1 MSKQLQIHASLRK
14 LIWIGLYT
22 LIIAHA
28 LTVNAWARLADQPVT
43 GTVLDE
49 NGIPLVGVTI
59 QLKGTVRGATT
70 DTRGAFRI
78 DVPNGNSVLVFSY
91 IGYKKQEVTVGSQ
104 SIINLSLE
112 SDAGSLEEV
121 VVVGYGTQKRSSLTG
136 AVSTVTTKELTA
148 LPVPNLS
155 AALQG
160 RVPGVSV
167 VNNGGPGTSPTVQ
180 IRGVGSI
187 NYGSGPLYVIDGVP
201 TGDLN
206 SFNTNDIE
214 SLEVLKDAS
223 SAAIYG
229 SRAANG
235 VVLITTKKGNRDN
248 RVRITLDSYVGT
260 QSAWNKIDVLN
271 RDQYVKYATALT
283 SAAGFPLPTRLSNL
297 NTPIYAGSTQT
308 FAQTETNWQNEL
320 FRAAPI
326 QQQQLSLSGGNA
338 VSRFFA
344 SGSYFNQQGIQQGTS
359 FERGSL
365 RLNSDHQVAKFL
377 SFGQTLT
384 ASYSN
389 QRPETTGNRSQ
400 LMHALRMPPYWP
412 ATDPTK
418 VGGYSAPTALDGT
431 DPENPLRAPALDIT
445 KNKFLKAFATVYA
458 DVKLPANLR
467 YRFNYG
473 ADLGFGT
480 TNGFL
485 PIYNDGYS
493 GRTSATITDNRS
505 TNITQTFTNQLTFD
519 KTFGKHSVNVLAV
532 AENQKSTFT
541 NLNGSGTRPNNDLD
555 VIQGVSN
562 PSVNSAR
569 YVTELISYVGRI
581 NYEYAGKYLLS
592 ASIRRDGS
600 SLFAPGNKW
609 GNFPSA
615 SVGWRINQ
623 EGFMKSLTQIS
634 ELKLRASYGKTGF
647 NGIGNY
653 AWQSLVQADATA
665 YPFGSANGLGSYF
678 NGLGNTDLKWETT
691 DMVNFGIDGG
701 LFSNRLTFSFEVYNR
716 NTNGLILAVPIPN
729 SIGYSNAPVA
739 NIGSMKNWGYEF
751 QAGYNYNKG
760 DFRGNV
766 SANVGITR
774 NRVLSLAT
782 PTASIYAG
790 QDADYGGYDITKTEV
805 GQAIQSFYGYQVDGI
820 FQSQAAINAANALDG
835 NDKTPYQANAAPGDI
850 KFKDING
857 RDAQGNLTG
866 KPDGKVDA
874 DDRAYLGSYI
884 PKFNYGFNFSGSYKN
899 FDFTLYIQGVQ
910 GNKLYNGTKVV
921 TQGQLRLFNAGPAVL
936 NAWTP
941 TNTNTDVPRSVSGDP
956 NNNSRTS
963 DRFIEDGSY
972 MRVKNLTIGY
982 SIPVK
987 TLGGLTNGVVSKVR
1001 VYVSSQNLLT
1011 FTKYTGYDPEIG
1023 SRNGTLLRNGI
1034 DYANYPQA
1042 RTILAGLQ
1050 LTF

>member
-1 MSKQLQIHASLRK
+1 MRYFLCCQLLMCIL
-14 LIWIGLYT
+14 LTTT
-22 LIIAHA
+22 L
-28 LTVNAWARLADQPVT
+28 WAKAPADQPVT
-43 GTVLDE
+43 GTILDE
-49 NGIPLVGVTI
+49 TGTPLIGVNI
-59 QLKGTVRGATT
+59 QIKGT
-70 DTRGAFRI
+70 TRGTTSDVQGAYRI
-78 DVPNGNSVLVFSY
+78 DVPNTTSVLVYSF
-91 IGYKKQEVTVGSQ
+91 IGYKRKEVTVGNQ
-104 SIINLSLE
+104 STINVSLE
-112 SDAGSLEEV
+112 ADAGSLDEV

-136 AVSTVTTKELTA
+136 AVSSVTTKELTA
-148 LPVPNLS
+148 LPVPNVA

-167 VNNGGPGTSPTVQ
+167 VNNGGPGTAPTVQ

-235 VVLITTKKGNRDN
+235 VVLITTKKGSRDN
-248 RVRITLDSYVGT
+248 RVRITIDSYVGT
-260 QSAWNKIDVLN
+260 QSAWKKIDVLN
-271 RDQYVKYATALT
+271 RDQYVQYAKTLT
-283 SAAGFPLPTRLSNL
+283 TNAGFPVPSRLNNL
-297 NTPIYAGSTQT
+297 NTPIYPGATQT

-320 FRAAPI
+320 FRNAPI
-326 QQQQLSLSGGNA
+326 QQQQISLSGGNT

-344 SGSYFNQQGIQQGTS
+344 SGNYFNQQGIQQGTS

-377 SFGQTLT
+377 TVGQTLT
-384 ASYSN
+384 TSYSN

-400 LMHALRMPPYWP
+400 LMNALRMVPYFP

-418 VGGYSAPTALDGT
+418 NGGFSAPTALDGT

-445 KNKFLKAFATVYA
+445 RNKLLKAFATVYA
-458 DVKLPANLR
+458 DVKLPGNLR

-473 ADLGFGT
+473 ADMSFGT
-480 TNGFL
+480 NTAFA

-505 TNITQTFTNQLTFD
+505 TNISQIFTNQLTFD
-519 KTFGKHSVNVLAV
+519 KTFGKHELNLLAV

-569 YVTELISYVGRI
+569 YVTDLISYVGRI

-615 SVGWRINQ
+615 SIGWRINQ
-623 EGFMKSLTQIS
+623 EGFMKSLTQFS

-653 AWQSLVQADATA
+653 AWQSLVNADATA
-665 YPFGSANGLGSYF
+665 YPFGAANGLGSYF
-678 NGLGNTDLKWETT
+678 NGLGNTELKWETT
-691 DMVNFGIDGG
+691 DMVNLGIDGG
-701 LFSNRLTFSFEVYNR
+701 LFNNRITFSAEVYNR

-751 QAGYNYNKG
+751 QAGYNYAKG
-760 DFRGNV
+760 DFRGNA

-805 GQAIQSFYGYQVDGI
+805 GQPVQSFYGYQVDGI
-820 FQSQAAINAANALDG
+820 FQSQAEINAANAIDG
-835 NDKTPYQANAAPGDI
+835 NDKTPYLANAAPGDI
-850 KFKDING
+850 KFKDLNG
-857 RDAQGNLTG
+857 
-866 KPDGKVDA
+866 DGKIDA
-874 DDRAYLGSYI
+874 NDRTYLGSYI
-884 PKFNYGFNFSGSYKN
+884 PKFNYGANFSGTYKN
-899 FDFTLYIQGVQ
+899 FDFTLYLQGVQ
-910 GNKLYNGTKVV
+910 GNKIYNGTKVV

-941 TNTNTDVPRSVSGDP
+941 TNTNTNVPRSISGDP

-972 MRVKNLTIGY
+972 MRIKNLTIGY

-987 TLGGLTNGVVSKVR
+987 TLGSLTNNVVSKVR

-1011 FTKYTGYDPEIG
+1011 ITKYTGYDPEVG

-1034 DYANYPQA
+1034 DYANFPQA

>member
-1 MSKQLQIHASLRK
+1 MLNQLQSRSFLHKI
-14 LIWIGLYT
+14 LYP
-22 LIIAHA
+22 LCCQLLVCIL
-28 LTVNAWARLADQPVT
+28 LTTPLWAKAPADQTVT

-49 NGIPLVGVTI
+49 TGSVLVGVNVQI
-59 QLKGTVRGATT
+59 KGTTRGTSSDAK
-70 DTRGAFRI
+70 GAFRI

-91 IGYKKQEVTVGSQ
+91 IGYKAKEITVGNQ
-104 SIINLSLE
+104 SNINVSLE
-112 SDAGSLEEV
+112 ADAGALDEV

-136 AVSTVTTKELTA
+136 AVSTVTTKEITA
-148 LPVPNLS
+148 LPVPNVA

-167 VNNGGPGTSPTVQ
+167 VNNGGPGTAPTVQ

-206 SFNTNDIE
+206 NFNTNDIE

-235 VVLITTKKGNRDN
+235 VVIITTKKGSRDN
-248 RVRITLDSYVGT
+248 RVRISLDSYVGV
-260 QSAWNKIDVLN
+260 QSAWKKIDVLN
-271 RDQYVKYATALT
+271 RDQYVQYATALT
-283 SAAGFPLPTRLSNL
+283 SNAGIPLPTRLSNL
-297 NTPIYAGSTQT
+297 NTPIYTGATQT

-320 FRAAPI
+320 FRNAPI
-326 QQQQLSLSGGNA
+326 QQQQLSLSGGNNI
-338 VSRFFA
+338 SRFFA
-344 SGSYFNQQGIQQGTS
+344 SGNYFNQQGIQQGTS

-377 SFGQTLT
+377 TIGQTLT

-389 QRPETTGNRSQ
+389 QRPETNGNRSQ
-400 LMHALRMPPYWP
+400 LMHALRMVPYFP

-418 VGGYSAPTALDGT
+418 VGGFSAPSALDGT

-445 KNKFLKAFATVYA
+445 RNKFLKAFATVYA
-458 DVKLPANLR
+458 EVKLTSALR
-467 YRFNYG
+467 FRFNYG

-480 TNGFL
+480 TTGFN

-505 TNITQTFTNQLTFD
+505 TNISQIFTNQLTYD
-519 KTFGKHSVNVLAV
+519 KTFGKHSVNLLAV
-532 AENQKSTFT
+532 AENQNSTYT

-569 YVTELISYVGRI
+569 YVTSLISYVGRV
-581 NYEYAGKYLLS
+581 NYEYDGKYLLS

-623 EGFMKSLTQIS
+623 EGFMKGLSQIS

-653 AWQSLVQADATA
+653 AWQSLVNADATA

-701 LFSNRLTFSFEVYNR
+701 LFNNRITFTAEVYNR
-716 NTNGLILAVPIPN
+716 NTNGLILNVPIPN

-751 QAGYNYNKG
+751 QAGYNYAKG

-782 PTASIYAG
+782 ATASIYAG

-805 GQAIQSFYGYQVDGI
+805 GQPVQSFYGYKVDGI
-820 FQSQAAINAANALDG
+820 FQSQAEINAANASDG
-835 NDKTPYQANAAPGDI
+835 DEKTLYQDNARPGDI
-850 KFKDING
+850 RFKDLNG
-857 RDAQGNLTG
+857 
-866 KPDGKVDA
+866 DGKVDA
-874 DDRAYLGSYI
+874 NDRTYLGSYI
-884 PKFNYGFNFSGSYKN
+884 PKFNYGANFNGSYKN
-899 FDFTLYIQGVQ
+899 FDFTLYLQGVQ
-910 GNKLYNGTKVV
+910 GNKIYNGTKVV
-921 TQGQLRLFNAGPAVL
+921 TQGMLRLFNAGPAVL

-941 TNTNTDVPRSVSGDP
+941 TNTNTDVPRAVSGDP

-972 MRVKNLTIGY
+972 MRIKNLTIGY
-982 SIPVK
+982 SIPAK
-987 TLGGLTNGVVSKVR
+987 TLGGLTNSVVSKVR

-1011 FTKYTGYDPEIG
+1011 LTKYTGYDPEIG

-1034 DYANYPQA
+1034 DYANFPQA

-1050 LTF
+1050 ITF

>member
-1 MSKQLQIHASLRK
+1 MSNQLQLKSFLPKILHPLCCQ
-14 LIWIGLYT
+14 LLVCILLTTT
-22 LIIAHA
+22 L
-28 LTVNAWARLADQPVT
+28 WAKAPADQSVT

-49 NGIPLVGVTI
+49 TGSALVGVNI
-59 QLKGTVRGATT
+59 QIKGTTRGTTSDVRGAY
-70 DTRGAFRI
+70 RI
-78 DVPNGNSVLVFSY
+78 DVPNGNAVLVYSF
-91 IGYKKQEVTVGSQ
+91 IGYKRKEVTVGNQ
-104 SIINLSLE
+104 STINVSLE
-112 SDAGSLEEV
+112 ADAGSLDEV

-148 LPVPNLS
+148 LPVPNVS

-167 VNNGGPGTSPTVQ
+167 VNNGGPGTAPTVQ

-235 VVLITTKKGNRDN
+235 VVLITTKKGSRDN
-248 RVRITLDSYVGT
+248 KVRITLDSYVGT
-260 QSAWNKIDVLN
+260 QSAWKKIDVLN
-271 RDQYVKYATALT
+271 RDQYVQYATALT
-283 SAAGFPLPTRLSNL
+283 SNAGFPLPSRLGNL
-297 NTPIYAGSTQT
+297 NTPIYPGATQT

-320 FRAAPI
+320 FRNAPI
-326 QQQQLSLSGGNA
+326 QQQQLSLSGGNT

-344 SGSYFNQQGIQQGTS
+344 SGNYFNQQGIQQGTS

-377 SFGQTLT
+377 TIGQTLT

-400 LMHALRMPPYWP
+400 LMNALRMVPYFP

-418 VGGYSAPTALDGT
+418 MGGFSAPTALDGT

-445 KNKFLKAFATVYA
+445 RNKFLKAFATVYA
-458 DVKLPANLR
+458 EVKLTSNLR

-480 TNGFL
+480 TTGFL

-505 TNITQTFTNQLTFD
+505 TNISQIFTNQLTFD
-519 KTFGKHSVNVLAV
+519 KTFGKHEFNVLAV

-541 NLNGSGTRPNNDLD
+541 NLNGSGTRPNNDLN

-569 YVTELISYVGRI
+569 FVTELISYVGRI

-623 EGFMKSLTQIS
+623 EGFMKGLPQFS

-653 AWQSLVQADATA
+653 AWQSLVNADATA
-665 YPFGSANGLGSYF
+665 YPFGSANSLGSYF

-691 DMVNFGIDGG
+691 DMVNLGIDGG
-701 LFSNRLTFSFEVYNR
+701 LFNNRITFSAEVYNR

-751 QAGYNYNKG
+751 QAGYNFAKG
-760 DFRGNV
+760 DFRGNA

-805 GQAIQSFYGYQVDGI
+805 GQPVQSFYGYQVDGI
-820 FQSQAAINAANALDG
+820 FQSQAEINAANAIDG
-835 NDKTPYQANAAPGDI
+835 NDKTPYLANAAPGDI
-850 KFKDING
+850 RFKDLNG
-857 RDAQGNLTG
+857 
-866 KPDGKVDA
+866 DGKIDA
-874 DDRAYLGSYI
+874 NDRTYLGSYI
-884 PKFNYGFNFSGSYKN
+884 PKFNYGANLSGTYKN
-899 FDFTLYIQGVQ
+899 FDFTLYLQGVQ
-910 GNKLYNGTKVV
+910 GNKIYNGTKVV

-941 TNTNTDVPRSVSGDP
+941 TNTNTDVPRSISGDP

-963 DRFIEDGSY
+963 DRFLEDGSY
-972 MRVKNLTIGY
+972 MRIKNLTIGY

-987 TLGGLTNGVVSKVR
+987 TLGSLTNNVISKVR

-1011 FTKYTGYDPEIG
+1011 LTKYTGYDPEVG

-1034 DYANYPQA
+1034 DYANFPQS
-1042 RTILAGLQ
+1042 RTVLAGLQ

>member
-1 MSKQLQIHASLRK
+1 MLNQLLSRSSLLRQ
-14 LIWIGLYT
+14 GLYQ
-22 LIIAHA
+22 LLLA
-28 LTVNAWARLADQPVT
+28 LTLTTMAWAADQPVT

-49 NGIPLVGVTI
+49 TGNPLIGVNVQI
-59 QLKGTVRGATT
+59 KGTIRGTTT
-70 DTRGAFRI
+70 DVKGAYRI
-78 DVPNGNSVLVFSY
+78 DVPNANSVLIYSF
-91 IGYKKQEVTVGSQ
+91 IGFKRKEVTVGNQ
-104 SIINLSLE
+104 SIINVSME
-112 SDAGSLEEV
+112 TDAGALDEV

-136 AVSTVTTKELTA
+136 AVSSVTTKEITA
-148 LPVPNLS
+148 LPVPNVA

-167 VNNGGPGTSPTVQ
+167 VNNGGPGTAPTVQ

-235 VVLITTKKGNRDN
+235 VVIITTKKGSRDSK
-248 RVRITLDSYVGT
+248 VRISIDSYVGT
-260 QSAWNKIDVLN
+260 QSAWKKIDVLN
-271 RDQYVKYATALT
+271 RDQYVQYATALT
-283 SAAGFPLPTRLSNL
+283 SNAGFPLPSRLANL
-297 NTPIYAGSTQT
+297 NTPIYPGATQT

-320 FRAAPI
+320 FRNAPI
-326 QQQQLSLSGGNA
+326 QQQQLSLSGGNTT
-338 VSRFFA
+338 SRFFA
-344 SGSYFNQQGIQQGTS
+344 SGNYFNQQGIQQGTS

-377 SFGQTLT
+377 TIGQTLT

-389 QRPETTGNRSQ
+389 QRPETNGNRSQ
-400 LMHALRMPPYWP
+400 LMHALRMVPYFP
-412 ATDPTK
+412 AMDPTK
-418 VGGYSAPTALDGT
+418 VGGFSAPSALDGT

-445 KNKFLKAFATVYA
+445 RNKFLKAFATVYA
-458 DVKLPANLR
+458 DVKITNALR

-480 TNGFL
+480 TTGFN

-505 TNITQTFTNQLTFD
+505 TNISQIFTNQLTYD
-519 KTFGKHSVNVLAV
+519 KTFGKHSLSLLAV
-532 AENQKSTFT
+532 AENQRSTFS

-562 PSVNSAR
+562 PSVNSSR
-569 YVTELISYVGRI
+569 SVTNLISYVGRV
-581 NYEYAGKYLLS
+581 NYEYDGKYLLS

-623 EGFMKSLTQIS
+623 EGFMKGLSQLS

-653 AWQSLVQADATA
+653 AWQSLVNADATA
-665 YPFGSANGLGSYF
+665 YPFGAANGLGSYF
-678 NGLGNTDLKWETT
+678 NGLGNTDLRWETT

-701 LFSNRLTFSFEVYNR
+701 LFNNRITFTAEVYNR
-716 NTNGLILAVPIPN
+716 NTNGLILNVPIPN

-751 QAGYNYNKG
+751 QAGYNYAKG

-790 QDADYGGYDITKTEV
+790 LDADYGGYDITKTEV
-805 GQAIQSFYGYQVDGI
+805 GQPVQSFYGYQVEGI
-820 FQSQAAINAANALDG
+820 FQSQAAINAANAIDG
-835 NDKTPYQANAAPGDI
+835 NEQTRYQDNAAPGDI
-850 KFKDING
+850 KFKDLNG
-857 RDAQGNLTG
+857 
-866 KPDGKVDA
+866 DGKIDPN
-874 DDRAYLGSYI
+874 DRTYLGSYI
-884 PKFNYGFNFSGSYKN
+884 PKFNYGANFNATYKN
-899 FDFTLYIQGVQ
+899 FDFTLYLQGVQ
-910 GNKLYNGTKVV
+910 GNKIYNGTKVV
-921 TQGQLRLFNAGPAVL
+921 TQGMLRLFNAGPAVL

-941 TNTNTDVPRSVSGDP
+941 TNTNTDIPRAISGDP

-972 MRVKNLTIGY
+972 MRIKNLTIGY
-982 SIPVK
+982 SIPTK
-987 TLGGLTNGVVSKVR
+987 TLGSLTNDVISKVR

-1011 FTKYTGYDPEIG
+1011 LTKYTGYDPEIG

-1034 DYANYPQA
+1034 DYANFPQS

>member
-1 MSKQLQIHASLRK
+1 MPGVSIAIK
-14 LIWIGLYT
+14 GLS
-22 LIIAHA
+22 
-28 LTVNAWARLADQPVT
+28 R
-43 GTVLDE
+43 GT
-49 NGIPLVGVTI
+49 
-59 QLKGTVRGATT
+59 TT
-70 DTRGAFRI
+70 DATGKFSLQ
-78 DVPNGNSVLVFSY
+78 VPDDATVLVFSY
-91 IGYKKQEVTVGSQ
+91 IGYRSQEITVGSQ
-104 SIINLSLE
+104 STINLTMVAE
-112 SDAGSLEEV
+112 DRSLEEV
-121 VVVGYGTQKRSSLTG
+121 VVIGYGTQRRSSLTG
-136 AVSTVTTKELTA
+136 AVSTVTPKDITA
-148 LPVPNLS
+148 LPVPNVA

-235 VVLITTKKGNRDN
+235 VVLITTKKGSRDN
-248 RVRITLDSYVGT
+248 RVRVTLDSYVGT

-283 SAAGFPLPTRLSNL
+283 SAAGFPLPSRLGNL
-297 NTPIYAGSTQT
+297 NVPIYPGATQT

-320 FRAAPI
+320 FRSAPI

-344 SGSYFNQQGIQQGTS
+344 SGSYFNQEGIQQGTS

-365 RLNSDHQVAKFL
+365 RLNSDHQIAKFL
-377 SFGQTLT
+377 TIGQTLT
-384 ASYSN
+384 TSYSN

-400 LMHALRMPPYWP
+400 LMNALRMVPYFP

-418 VGGYSAPTALDGT
+418 AGGFSAPTALDGT

-445 KNKFLKAFATVYA
+445 RNKLLKAFATIYA
-458 DVKLPANLR
+458 EVKLPGNLR

-473 ADLGFGT
+473 ADLSFGT
-480 TNGFL
+480 TNAFA

-505 TNITQTFTNQLTFD
+505 TNISQIFTNQLTFD
-519 KTFGKHSVNVLAV
+519 KTFGKHSLSVLAV

-569 YVTELISYVGRI
+569 YVTDLISYVGRI

-623 EGFMKSLTQIS
+623 EGFMKSVTQLS
-634 ELKLRASYGKTGF
+634 ELKLRASYGRTGF

-665 YPFGSANGLGSYF
+665 YPFGAANGLGSYF

-701 LFSNRLTFSFEVYNR
+701 LFNNKVTFTAEVYNR
-716 NTNGLILAVPIPN
+716 NTNGLILNVPIPN

-751 QAGYNYNKG
+751 QLGYNYNKG
-760 DFRGNV
+760 AFRGNV

-805 GQAIQSFYGYQVDGI
+805 GQPVQSFYGYVVDGI
-820 FQSQAAINAANALDG
+820 FQNQAAIDAANALDG
-835 NDKTPYQANAAPGDI
+835 NDKTRYQDNAAPGDI
-850 KFKDING
+850 KFKDLNG
-857 RDAQGNLTG
+857 
-866 KPDGKVDA
+866 DGKIDA
-874 DDRAYLGSYI
+874 NDRTYLGSYI
-884 PKFNYGFNFSGSYKN
+884 PKFNYGVNFSGSFKN

-910 GNKLYNGTKVV
+910 GNKIYNGTKVV

-941 TNTNTDVPRSVSGDP
+941 TNTNTDVPRSISGDP

-972 MRVKNLTIGY
+972 MRIKNLTIGY

-987 TLGGLTNGVVSKVR
+987 TLGSLTSGVVSKVR

-1011 FTKYTGYDPEIG
+1011 LTKYTGYDPEIG

-1034 DYANYPQA
+1034 DYANFPQA

>member
-1 MSKQLQIHASLRK
+1 MRYLFCCQLLMCIL
-14 LIWIGLYT
+14 LTTT
-22 LIIAHA
+22 L
-28 LTVNAWARLADQPVT
+28 WARIPADQPVT
-43 GTVLDE
+43 GTILDE
-49 NGIPLVGVTI
+49 TGNPLIGVNI
-59 QLKGTVRGATT
+59 QIKGT
-70 DTRGAFRI
+70 TRGTTSDVQGAYRI
-78 DVPNGNSVLVFSY
+78 DVPNATSVLVYSF
-91 IGYKKQEVTVGSQ
+91 IGYKRKEVTVGNQ
-104 SIINLSLE
+104 STINVSLE
-112 SDAGSLEEV
+112 ADAGSLDEV

-136 AVSTVTTKELTA
+136 AVSTVTTKEITA
-148 LPVPNLS
+148 LPVPNVA

-167 VNNGGPGTSPTVQ
+167 VNNGGPGTAPTVQ

-235 VVLITTKKGNRDN
+235 VVLITTKKGSRDN

-271 RDQYVKYATALT
+271 RDQYVQYARALT
-283 SAAGFPLPTRLSNL
+283 SNAGIPLPARLNNL
-297 NTPIYAGSTQT
+297 STPIYPGATQT
-308 FAQTETNWQNEL
+308 FAQTETNWQDEL
-320 FRAAPI
+320 FRNAPI

-338 VSRFFA
+338 ISRFFA
-344 SGSYFNQQGIQQGTS
+344 SGNYFNQQGIQQGTS

-377 SFGQTLT
+377 TIGQTLT

-389 QRPETTGNRSQ
+389 QRPETTGDRSQ
-400 LMHALRMPPYWP
+400 LMHALRMVPYWP

-418 VGGYSAPTALDGT
+418 VGGFSAPTALDGT

-445 KNKFLKAFATVYA
+445 RNKFLKAFATIYA
-458 DVKLPANLR
+458 DVKLTSFLR

-473 ADLGFGT
+473 ADLGFGMT
-480 TNGFL
+480 EGFL
-485 PIYNDGYS
+485 PIYNDGYG
-493 GRTSATITDNRS
+493 GRTSS
-505 TNITQTFTNQLTFD
+505 TVSDSRTSNISQVLTNQLTFD
-519 KTFGKHSVNVLAV
+519 KTIGKHEFSALAV
-532 AENQKSTFT
+532 AEQQVVKFT
-541 NLNGSGTRPNNDLD
+541 GLNGSGNRPNNDLT

-562 PSVNSAR
+562 PAITSNRSE
-569 YVTELISYVGRI
+569 TSLISYVGRI
-581 NYEYAGKYLLS
+581 NYEYAGKYLFS

-623 EGFMKSLTQIS
+623 EGFMKSLPQFS

-647 NGIGNY
+647 NGINNY

-665 YPFGSANGLGSYF
+665 YPFGAANSLGSYF
-678 NGLGNTDLKWETT
+678 NSLGNTDLRWETT

-701 LFSNRLTFSFEVYNR
+701 LFNNRITFTAEVYNR
-716 NTNGLILAVPIPN
+716 LTDGLILNVPIPN

-751 QAGYNYNKG
+751 QAGYNYAKG

-782 PTASIYAG
+782 PTASIFAG
-790 QDADYGGYDITKTEV
+790 QNSDYGGFDITKTEV
-805 GQAIQSFYGYQVDGI
+805 GQPIQSFYGWQVDGI
-820 FQSQAAINAANALDG
+820 FSSLDEVYSAPRQ
-835 NDKTPYQANAAPGDI
+835 NRPETREAHDPTKNTSPGDI
-850 KFKDING
+850 RFKDLNG
-857 RDAQGNLTG
+857 
-866 KPDGKVDA
+866 DGVITDA
-874 DDRAYLGSYI
+874 DRTYLGSYL
-884 PKFNYGFNFSGSYKN
+884 PKFNYGANFNGTYKN
-899 FDFTLYIQGVQ
+899 FDFTLYLQGVQ
-910 GNKLYNGTKVV
+910 GNKIYNGTKVV
-921 TQGQLRLFNAGPAVL
+921 TQGMLRLFNAGPAVL
-936 NAWTP
+936 DAWTP
-941 TNTNTDVPRSVSGDP
+941 TNTSTDVPRAISGDP

-963 DRFIEDGSY
+963 DRFIENGSY

-982 SIPVK
+982 SIPTK
-987 TLGGLTNGVVSKVR
+987 TLGSLTNSVVSKVR

-1011 FTKYTGYDPEIG
+1011 LTKYTGYDPEIG
-1023 SRNGTLLRNGI
+1023 SRNGLLLRNGI
-1034 DYANYPQA
+1034 DYANFPQA

-1050 LTF
+1050 VTF

>member
-1 MSKQLQIHASLRK
+1 ML
-14 LIWIGLYT
+14 
-22 LIIAHA
+22 
-28 LTVNAWARLADQPVT
+28 LTTIVWATPPADQSVT

-49 NGIPLVGVTI
+49 TGSPLVGVNI
-59 QLKGTVRGATT
+59 QIKGTTRGTTSDIRGAY
-70 DTRGAFRI
+70 RI
-78 DVPNGNSVLVFSY
+78 DVPNGNAVLVYSF
-91 IGYKKQEVTVGSQ
+91 IGYKRKEVTVGNQ
-104 SIINLSLE
+104 STVNVSLE
-112 SDAGSLEEV
+112 ADAGALDEV

-148 LPVPNLS
+148 LPVPNVA

-167 VNNGGPGTSPTVQ
+167 VNNGGPGTAPTVQ

-187 NYGSGPLYVIDGVP
+187 NYSSGPLYVIDGVP

-229 SRAANG
+229 SRASNG
-235 VVLITTKKGNRDN
+235 VVLITTKKGSRDN

-260 QSAWNKIDVLN
+260 QSAWNKIDVLS
-271 RDQYVKYATALT
+271 RDQYVQYAKALT
-283 SAAGFPLPTRLSNL
+283 SNAGIPLPARLNNL
-297 NTPIYAGSTQT
+297 NTPIYDGATQT

-320 FRAAPI
+320 FRNAPI

-344 SGSYFNQQGIQQGTS
+344 SGNYFNQQGIQQGTS

-377 SFGQTLT
+377 TIGQTLT
-384 ASYSN
+384 ASYSS
-389 QRPETTGNRSQ
+389 QRPETTGDRSQ
-400 LMHALRMPPYWP
+400 LMHALRMVPYWP
-412 ATDPTK
+412 STDPTK
-418 VGGYSAPTALDGT
+418 VGGFSAPTALDGT

-445 KNKFLKAFATVYA
+445 RNKFLKAFATVYA
-458 DVKLPANLR
+458 DVKLTSFLR

-480 TNGFL
+480 TTGFL
-485 PIYNDGYS
+485 PIYNDGYG
-493 GRTSATITDNRS
+493 GRTSATVSDSRT
-505 TNITQTFTNQLTFD
+505 TNISQVFTNQLTFD
-519 KTFGKHSVNVLAV
+519 KTIGKHDFSVLAV
-532 AENQKSTFT
+532 AEKQVVKFNG
-541 NLNGSGTRPNNDLD
+541 LNGSGTRPNNDLT

-562 PSVNSAR
+562 PA
-569 YVTELISYVGRI
+569 VTSTRSETDLISYVGRI
-581 NYEYAGKYLLS
+581 NYEYAGKYLVS

-615 SVGWRINQ
+615 SLGWRINQ
-623 EGFMKSLTQIS
+623 EGFMKSLPQFS
-634 ELKLRASYGKTGF
+634 ELKLRASYGRTGF
-647 NGIGNY
+647 NGINNY

-665 YPFGSANGLGSYF
+665 YPFGAANSLGSYF
-678 NGLGNTDLKWETT
+678 NALGNTDLRWETT
-691 DMVNFGIDGG
+691 DMVNVGLDAG
-701 LFSNRLTFSFEVYNR
+701 LFNNRITFTAEVYNR
-716 NTNGLILAVPIPN
+716 LTDGLILAVPIPN

-751 QAGYNYNKG
+751 QAGYNYAKG

-790 QDADYGGYDITKTEV
+790 QNADYGGFDITKTEV
-805 GQAIQSFYGYQVDGI
+805 GQPIQSFYGWKVDGI
-820 FQSQAAINAANALDG
+820 FHSQAEINAANASDG
-835 NDKTPYQANAAPGDI
+835 DEKTLYQDKAAPGDI
-850 KFKDING
+850 RFKDING
-857 RDAQGNLTG
+857 
-866 KPDGKVDA
+866 DGKITA
-874 DDRAYLGSYI
+874 DDRTYLGSYL
-884 PKFNYGFNFSGSYKN
+884 PKFNYGANFNGTYKN
-899 FDFTLYIQGVQ
+899 FDFTLYLQGVQ
-910 GNKLYNGTKVV
+910 GNKIYNGTKVV
-921 TQGQLRLFNAGPAVL
+921 TQGMLRLFNAGPAVL

-941 TNTNTDVPRSVSGDP
+941 TNTNTDVPRAISGDP

-972 MRVKNLTIGY
+972 MRIKNLTIGY
-982 SIPVK
+982 SIPAK
-987 TLGGLTNGVVSKVR
+987 TLGNLTNSVVSKVR

-1011 FTKYTGYDPEIG
+1011 LTKYTGYDPEIG

-1034 DYANYPQA
+1034 DYANFPQA
-1042 RTILAGLQ
+1042 RTLLAGLQ
-1050 LTF
+1050 VTF

>member
-1 MSKQLQIHASLRK
+1 MGNQS
-14 LIWIGLYT
+14 
-22 LIIAHA
+22 
-28 LTVNAWARLADQPVT
+28 
-43 GTVLDE
+43 
-49 NGIPLVGVTI
+49 TI
-59 QLKGTVRGATT
+59 NV
-70 DTRGAFRI
+70 
-78 DVPNGNSVLVFSY
+78 
-91 IGYKKQEVTVGSQ
+91 
-104 SIINLSLE
+104 SLE
-112 SDAGSLEEV
+112 ADAGSLDEV

-148 LPVPNLS
+148 LPVPNVA

-167 VNNGGPGTSPTVQ
+167 VNNGGPGTAPTVQ

-187 NYGSGPLYVIDGVP
+187 NYASGPLYVIDGVP

-235 VVLITTKKGNRDN
+235 VVLITTKKGSRDN

-260 QSAWNKIDVLN
+260 QSAWNKIDVLS
-271 RDQYVKYATALT
+271 RDQYVQYAKALT
-283 SAAGFPLPTRLSNL
+283 SNAGIPLPARLNNL
-297 NTPIYAGSTQT
+297 NTPIYDGATQT

-320 FRAAPI
+320 FRNAPI
-326 QQQQLSLSGGNA
+326 QQQQLSLSGGND

-344 SGSYFNQQGIQQGTS
+344 SGNYFNQQGIQQGTS

-377 SFGQTLT
+377 TIGQTLT
-384 ASYSN
+384 ASYSS
-389 QRPETTGNRSQ
+389 QRPETTGDRSQ
-400 LMHALRMPPYWP
+400 LMHALRMVPYWP

-445 KNKFLKAFATVYA
+445 RNKFLKAFATVYA
-458 DVKLPANLR
+458 DVKLTSFLR

-473 ADLGFGT
+473 ADLGFGNT
-480 TNGFL
+480 TGFS
-485 PIYNDGYS
+485 PIYNDGYG
-493 GRTSATITDNRS
+493 GRTSATVSDSRT
-505 TNITQTFTNQLTFD
+505 TNISQVFTNQLTFD
-519 KTFGKHSVNVLAV
+519 KTIGKHEFNVLAV
-532 AENQKSTFT
+532 AEKQVVKFNG
-541 NLNGSGTRPNNDLD
+541 LNGSGTRPNNDLT

-562 PSVNSAR
+562 PAITSTRSE
-569 YVTELISYVGRI
+569 TDLISYVGRI
-581 NYEYAGKYLLS
+581 NYEYAGKYLIS

-623 EGFMKSLTQIS
+623 EGFMKSLPQFS

-647 NGIGNY
+647 NGINNY

-665 YPFGSANGLGSYF
+665 YPFGAANSLGSYF
-678 NGLGNTDLKWETT
+678 NALGNTELRWETT
-691 DMVNFGIDGG
+691 DMVNVGLDAG
-701 LFSNRLTFSFEVYNR
+701 LFNNRITFTAEVYNR
-716 NTNGLILAVPIPN
+716 LTDGLILGVPIPN

-751 QAGYNYNKG
+751 QAGYNYAKG

-782 PTASIYAG
+782 PTASIFAG
-790 QDADYGGYDITKTEV
+790 QNSDYGGFDITKTEV
-805 GQAIQSFYGYQVDGI
+805 GQPIQSFYGWQVDGI
-820 FQSQAAINAANALDG
+820 FKSLDEVYSAPRQ
-835 NDKTPYQANAAPGDI
+835 NRPDTREAHDPTKNTSPGDI
-850 KFKDING
+850 RFKDLNG
-857 RDAQGNLTG
+857 DGIIDAS
-866 KPDGKVDA
+866 
-874 DDRAYLGSYI
+874 DRTYLGSYL
-884 PKFNYGFNFSGSYKN
+884 PKFNYGANFSGSYKN
-899 FDFTLYIQGVQ
+899 FDFTLYLQGVQ
-910 GNKLYNGTKVV
+910 GNKIYNGTKVV
-921 TQGQLRLFNAGPAVL
+921 TQGMLRLFNAGPAVL

-941 TNTNTDVPRSVSGDP
+941 TNTNTDVPRAISGDP

-963 DRFIEDGSY
+963 NRFIEDGSY
-972 MRVKNLTIGY
+972 MRIKNLTIGY

-987 TLGGLTNGVVSKVR
+987 TLGSLTNNVVSKVR

-1011 FTKYTGYDPEIG
+1011 LTKYTGYDPEIG

-1034 DYANYPQA
+1034 DYANFPQA
-1042 RTILAGLQ
+1042 RTLLAGLQ